1 MYTKRNITRLFEAN
15 PTIYRLLKDAPDPS
29 AARDYLMGFV
39 GEVIRLA
46 SRESHRIQPLEWNL
60 QNQCLLTFRRIIS
73 TRSERISKFSIV
85 RLLWSLAH
93 EETGKNPSELNDGF
107 FSEMIHLF
115 LGIRRKS
122 GIYDHEPYPEF
133 TKQHGRQ
140 ASIVRSRQLDEIGS
154 KSMSYIQ
161 RYPTG
166 LDKVVQEK
174 RRKNK
179 NRILNYFHATE
190 RDWND
195 YRWHLK
201 HIIRDANA
209 LGELI
214 TLTDQERKGIEQ
226 AKSEQLPF
234 GITPYYVSLM
244 DEEPHRRCDH
254 AVRAQVIPPLDYVE
268 SMRIHRDD
276 RAHFHD
282 FMLEHDTSPINLIT
296 RRYPM
301 IVILKPYN
309 TCSQICVYCQRNW
322 EIKDVLNPQALASK
336 SKLMKAIDWIRS
348 HSVINEVLVTG
359 GDPLVMNDQRIN
371 FVLSELAD
379 IDHIERIRIGSRTPV
394 VLPQRI
400 TESLIQIIQKY
411 HEPGKR
417 EVAVVTHFEHPY
429 EVTPESMQAVQ
440 KFKMAGMSVYN
451 QAVFTIEN
459 SRRFEL
465 VSLRKALRII
475 GVDSYYTFNIKGKE
489 EIQSYRV
496 PMARLQQEIKEE
508 ARLVPGL
515 IRTDEPVYNVPRL
528 GKNYIKAQQHHSL
541 LTILPDGR
549 RVYEF
554 HPWEKKLSLGDTY
567 IDTDISI
574 HDFLGELKKRGE
586 DPEDYKTIWYYY

>member
-1 MYTKRNITRLFEAN
+1 MYTRRNVSRLFEAN
-15 PTIYRLLKDAPDPS
+15 PTIYRLLKDARDPK
-29 AARDYLMGFV
+29 AARDYLMGYIV
-39 GEVIRLA
+39 EVIRLA
-46 SRESHRIQPLEWNL
+46 SRESLRIQPLEWTL
-60 QNQCLLTFRRIIS
+60 QNQCLMTFRKIIS
-73 TRSERISKFSIV
+73 VRSERMSKFSIV

-93 EETGKNPSELNDGF
+93 EETGKIPAELNDGF

-115 LGIRRKS
+115 LGIQGKS
-122 GIYDHEPYPEF
+122 GIYDQEPYPEF
-133 TKQHGRQ
+133 SKQHGRK
-140 ASIVRSRQLDEIGS
+140 ASIIRSRQLDEIGF
-154 KSMSYIQ
+154 KSVSCI
-161 RYPTG
+161 RKYPTG
-166 LDKVVQEK
+166 LDKLVQEK
-174 RRKNK
+174 RKKNK
-179 NRILNYFHATE
+179 LRILHYFDATE
-190 RDWND
+190 KDWDD
-195 YRWHLK
+195 YTWHLK
-201 HIIRDANA
+201 HIIRDANTLGA
-209 LGELI
+209 LI
-214 TLTDQERKGIEQ
+214 ILTDQERNSIEK
-226 AKSEQLPF
+226 AKSERLPF

-244 DEEPHRRCDH
+244 DQKPHRRSDH

-268 SMRIHRDD
+268 SMRIHRGN

-282 FMLEHDTSPINLIT
+282 FMLEHDTSPIDLIT

-322 EIKDVLNPQALASK
+322 EINDVLNPRAMASK
-336 SKLMKAIDWIRS
+336 NNLLKAIDWIRS
-348 HSVINEVLVTG
+348 HSIINEVLVTG
-359 GDPLVMNDQRIN
+359 GDPLVMNDHRID
-371 FVLSELAD
+371 FVLSKLAD

-429 EVTPESMQAVQ
+429 EVTPDAMQAVQ
-440 KFKMAGMSVYN
+440 KFKMAGVSVYN

-465 VSLRKALRII
+465 VALRKALRMI

-496 PMARLQQEIKEE
+496 PLARLQQEIKEE

-554 HPWEKKLSLGDTY
+554 HPWEKKLSLADTY

-574 HDFLGELKKRGE
+574 HDFLTELKKRGE
-586 DPEDYKTIWYYY
+586 NLEDYKTIWYYY

>member
-1 MYTKRNITRLFEAN
+1 MYTKRNISRLFEAN
-15 PTIYRLLKDAPDPS
+15 PTIYRLLKDALDPS
-29 AARDYLMGFV
+29 SARDYLMGYV

-46 SRESHRIQPLEWNL
+46 SRESLRIQPLEWTL

-73 TRSERISKFSIV
+73 VRSERISKFSIV
-85 RLLWSLAH
+85 RLLWALAH
-93 EETGKNPSELNDGF
+93 EETDKIPSELNDGF

-115 LGIRRKS
+115 LGMRRES
-122 GIYDHEPYPEF
+122 GIYDQEPYPEF
-133 TKQHGRQ
+133 AKQHGRK
-140 ASIVRSRQLDEIGS
+140 ASIIRSRQLDEIGS
-154 KSMSYIQ
+154 KSLSYIQ

-166 LDKVVQEK
+166 LDKGVREE

-179 NRILNYFHATE
+179 LRILNFFNATE
-190 RDWND
+190 SDWND

-201 HIIRDANA
+201 HIIRDADT
-209 LGELI
+209 LGELV
-214 TLTDQERKGIEQ
+214 TLTDPERKAIEK
-226 AKSEQLPF
+226 AKSEHLPF

-244 DEEPHRRCDH
+244 DQELHRRHDH
-254 AVRAQVIPPLDYVE
+254 AVRAQVIPPLDYIE
-268 SMRIHRDD
+268 TMRIHRGN
-276 RAHFHD
+276 RVHFHD
-282 FMLEHDTSPINLIT
+282 FMLEQDTSPIDLIT

-322 EIKDVLNPQALASK
+322 EINDVLNPRAMASK
-336 SKLMKAIDWIRS
+336 NKLLKAIDWIRS

-359 GDPLVMNDQRIN
+359 GDPLVMNDHRID
-371 FVLSELAD
+371 FVLSKLAD

-429 EVTPESMQAVQ
+429 EVTPDAMQAVQ

-465 VSLRKALRII
+465 VALRRALRII

-496 PMARLQQEIKEE
+496 PLARLQQEIKEE

-515 IRTDEPVYNVPRL
+515 VRTDEPVYNVPRL

-554 HPWEKKLSLGDTY
+554 HPWEKKLSLADTY
-567 IDTDISI
+567 IDTDVSI
-574 HDFLGELKKRGE
+574 HDFLTELKKRGE
-586 DPEDYKTIWYYY
+586 NPEDYKTIWYYY